1 MSQNL
6 FQSQSVS
13 KQLAGESF
21 EKDAIKIFCTLF
33 LLFGLFYLPAIYY
46 TLITAQHRMD
56 EGKIMNMVPLDLTQ
70 PTMVNNKKEFL
81 ESFPVQYRKDK
92 IQSICPR
99 LTSRSV
105 IFTGVLK
112 EVTGTV

>member
-1 MSQNL
+1 M
-6 FQSQSVS
+6 
-13 KQLAGESF
+13 AGESF

-70 PTMVNNKKEFL
+70 PTMINNIKEFL
-81 ESFPVQYRKDK
+81 ESFPVLYTKTHLIVSYLFYTVLEK
-92 IQSICPR
+92 IPEILLCC
-99 LTSRSV
+99 LA
-105 IFTGVLK
+105 
-112 EVTGTV
+112 